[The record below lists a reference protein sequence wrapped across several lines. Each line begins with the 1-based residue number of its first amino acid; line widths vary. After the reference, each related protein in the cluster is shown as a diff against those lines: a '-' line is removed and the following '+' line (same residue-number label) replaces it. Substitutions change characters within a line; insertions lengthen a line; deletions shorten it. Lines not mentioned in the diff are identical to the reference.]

1 MVSGERRL
9 LRYIQGIAIHEKR
22 HELAHQTLLVPSKDN
37 NNNNDFDFYDLLK
50 SMISSDF
57 LMLSVGLCEKNVD
70 GNFNEW
76 KLEFNISHRS
86 ILVIM
91 MLGLSLICR

>member
-9 LRYIQGIAIHEKR
+9 LRYIQGIAIPEKR

-37 NNNNDFDFYDLLK
+37 NNNDFDFYDLLK

-57 LMLSVGLCEKNVD
+57 PILSVGLCEKNVD